1 MSHWYLQPL
10 GNSYL
15 LVAVVALV
23 LVALLGVRPALGRL
37 GPRGRRVLA
46 GLRLAVIGLI
56 VLAML
61 RPTMIST
68 VRRPQTSVLIL
79 LLDSS
84 RSMQLPDAGG
94 RQSRWE
100 SQLAT
105 MEQAGPLL
113 EELSE
118 KIEIKVYAYDRELYP
133 IDRAGR
139 RFEFPD
145 EPLGDQTDIGT
156 NLHEALRRELGK
168 RLAAIVLMGDGVQT
182 AFDPPVELAEVGR
195 ELERLGYPLYA
206 VPFGTVGDVIQT
218 RDVAVEN
225 LQDQYTVFVKN
236 ELPIRATVR
245 VSGYVNKAIPVEL
258 EVAKP
263 DGQVEQ
269 IGPIEI
275 VANEDNQQV
284 PVEFRYVPADPG
296 RYKLTLRAAEQ
307 PGELVTKNNELSA
320 YLRVLEGGLRVL
332 YLEGQLRNEQ
342 AFLRRSLAASPDIDL
357 DFIWIDPR
365 LRDRWPVDLSDSL
378 SDPAYDVFVLGDVDA
393 TALGDANLKLLAEAI
408 DRGKGLLLLGGYH
421 SFGAG
426 GYRNTPLA
434 DVMPIQMDRF
444 ERQDF
449 DAPIRQDLHLEGPLV
464 MVPQRDHPIV
474 RLANDAENRRLW
486 QSLPPLSGAN
496 RWAGVKD
503 ATGVLVLAESEAGDP
518 LLVVGQYG
526 QGRVVAKAGD
536 STWRWWMLGHEA
548 EHKRFWRQAILWLV
562 RRDDLQQNDVWVRMA
577 QRRFFPGARIPFTA
591 GASTASGAP
600 LTDAQLSA
608 QWIGPDGQPRSLA
621 LRREADQ
628 WSGVIEA
635 VDQPGDYSILV
646 SAELEGEPIGA
657 AESEFLVFDRDLELS
672 NPAADHDQL
681 ARLAAMTSQAGGRL
695 IAPEQV
701 VGVLE
706 QLRDQP
712 PEMDIEIQTK
722 WQFGDTARDAWSLL
736 ILLVAF
742 LTTEWTLR
750 KRWGMV

>member
-10 GNSYL
+10 GNSYT

-23 LVALLGVRPALGRL
+23 LVLLLWVRPTFGRL

-46 GLRLAVIGLI
+46 GLRLAVIALI

-61 RPTMIST
+61 RPTLIST

-84 RSMQLPDAGG
+84 RSMQLPDTGG

-100 SQLAT
+100 SQAAT
-105 MEQAGPLL
+105 MQQAAPLL
-113 EELSE
+113 AELSE
-118 KIEIKVYAYDRELYP
+118 KIEVKTYAYDRELQP
-133 IDRAGR
+133 IDRVGR
-139 RFEFPD
+139 TLELPD

-156 NLHEALRRELGK
+156 NLHEALRREMGK
-168 RLAAIVLMGDGVQT
+168 RLAAVVLMGDGVQT

-206 VPFGTVGDVIQT
+206 VPFGAVGDVVQT

-258 EVAKP
+258 QVEMP

-275 VANEDNQQV
+275 VATEDNQQV
-284 PVEFRYVPADPG
+284 PVEFRYVPPEPG

-332 YLEGQLRNEQ
+332 YLEGELRNEQ
-342 AFLRRSLAASPDIDL
+342 VFLRRSLAASPDIDL
-357 DFIWIDPR
+357 DFLWIDPR
-365 LRDRWPVDLSDSL
+365 LRDRWPVDLSDQL
-378 SDPAYDVFVLGDVDA
+378 SDPDYDVFVLGDLDT
-393 TALGDANLKLLAEAI
+393 TALGETNLKLLAEAI
-408 DRGKGLLLLGGYH
+408 DRGRGLLLLGGYR

-449 DAPIRQDLHLEGPLV
+449 DAPIRRDLHLEGPMV

-474 RLANDAENRRLW
+474 RLAAEADNRRVW

-503 ATGVLVLAESEAGDP
+503 ATGVMVLAESEAGDP
-518 LLVVGQYG
+518 LLAVGQYG
-526 QGRVVAKAGD
+526 QGRVVAMAGD
-536 STWRWWMLGHEA
+536 STWRWWMLGHET

-562 RRDDLQQNDVWVRMA
+562 RRDDLQQNEVWVRMA
-577 QRRFFPGARIPFTA
+577 QRRFFPGARVHFTA
-591 GASTASGAP
+591 GAASSSGAP

-608 QWIGPDGQPRSLA
+608 QWITPDGQRRPIS
-621 LRREADQ
+621 LRRDGDQ
-628 WSGVIEA
+628 WSGAIEA
-635 VDQPGDYSILV
+635 VEQPGDYSIEI
-646 SAELEGEPIGA
+646 SGELEGQPIGTA
-657 AESEFLVFDRDLELS
+657 QSEFLVFDRDLELS

-681 ARLAAMTSQAGGRL
+681 ARLAAMTSDAGGRL
-695 IAPEQV
+695 IAPEQL

-706 QLRDQP
+706 ELRDQP

-722 WQFGDTARDAWSLL
+722 WQLGDTPRDAWLL
-736 ILLVAF
+736 LLLLVTL

-750 KRWGMV
+750 KRWAMV